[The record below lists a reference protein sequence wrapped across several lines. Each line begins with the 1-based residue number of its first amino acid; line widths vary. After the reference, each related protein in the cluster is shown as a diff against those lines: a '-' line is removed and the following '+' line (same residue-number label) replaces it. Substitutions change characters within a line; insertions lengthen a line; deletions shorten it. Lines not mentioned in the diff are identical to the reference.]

1 MRPPALSLVVPAFN
15 EAARISQTINDIRK
29 EIDRVAGDAEL
40 IVVDDGSR
48 DQTATIVAEAA
59 RKDIRIK
66 LVRAPHAGKGAAV
79 RRGMLEAKGAWRFLA
94 DADLS
99 MPIREVER
107 FLPPH
112 VSGAD
117 IAIATREGAG
127 ARRVGEPARRHL
139 VGRMFNTLVQW
150 LLLPGLEDT
159 QCGFKMF
166 TRTAA
171 ECVFPRLRVDGWSFD
186 IEALYLAR
194 RDGLRVVEV
203 PIEWHYRAES
213 RLNIWRDGAAMF
225 VALGLWAIARFVV
238 GFTWRDSTVLGPL
251 RAEQL
256 YALVVLAIAVVG
268 LVDRWRAPLATGV
281 ERRPEGEAR
290 LA

>member
-1 MRPPALSLVVPAFN
+1 MPDAAPLTVSIVIPAYNEESRLPATLD
-15 EAARISQTINDIRK
+15 EVIAYLEQTAWDWRIRI
-29 EIDRVAGDAEL
+29 
-40 IVVDDGSR
+40 VDDGSTDR
-48 DQTATIVAEAA
+48 TAAVAE
-59 RKDIRIK
+59 RYQ
-66 LVRAPHAGKGAAV
+66 RANPRVVLQREPHGGKGAAV
-79 RRGMLEAKGAWRFLA
+79 KAGLLAAASDYRFIC

-166 TRTAA
+166 TARAV
-171 ECVFPRLRVDGWSFD
+171 EQVFPLVTVDGWSFD

-194 RDGLRVVEV
+194 RQGLRIVEV

-213 RLNIWRDGAAMF
+213 RLNVLRDGPAMF
-225 VALGLWAIARFVV
+225 AEL
-238 GFTWRDSTVLGPL
+238 L
-251 RAEQL
+251 RIRRRA
-256 YALVVLAIAVVG
+256 G
-268 LVDRWRAPLATGV
+268 DRGQRQPPH
-281 ERRPEGEAR
+281 RSEGR
-290 LA
+290 